1 MLRPLNWGRFLFGW
15 GLSVLIA
22 MGILWPLLDLIRIGE
37 EVLYALFLVLVFT
50 LLDKLVRRLRPVL
63 RGVVRM
69 AGVGLL
75 ALFAFNGAVS
85 FVRALMGTPS
95 FQTAAL
101 LHSDTLVLLLSLM
114 MSMFGLLLSSGDA
127 AFGAPLI
134 ITAAMMLWMS
144 GARAE
149 LMHYLPAALSVPL
162 LFVYSRPFLETVQQ
176 KPVGGTRLW
185 RRALPAGVAA
195 VLLALLL
202 TPGQRTTYAPLE
214 QKAEEL
220 RQWINDYFFFTDS
233 RQAFS
238 LRGEGWQPMGDDG
251 LGGVPQVPDTPVME
265 VTAKGKTYLR
275 GSIRDMYNGRGWY
288 DTISKDRYGYNSPRF
303 MPLRDELMDAA
314 LPSGGAF
321 PLQTVEVHMLRDST
335 STLLVPQRTRELI
348 PGSGLVPYFN
358 AATELFVTRN
368 LKAGDRYTVR
378 YENYVAGDSLRL
390 LARSLE
396 NKQDA
401 RYQSVQAQYSA
412 LPGHLSGDSIVGDLA
427 RKYAGQ
433 AKTPYDMAE
442 NIMRALQS
450 NYRYTLDVPPTP
462 TDIDFAAHFLFQ
474 SKRGYCTYF
483 ATAMVV
489 LARSVGLPARYI
501 EGFLADGS
509 ASPQILTSRDA
520 HAWAEVYIPSV
531 GWVVFD
537 ATAPD
542 NGRGQNDNENEG
554 SGEQPD
560 TTPEP
565 TSTPQPTEGPEQAEN
580 SPEPSEQPPEP
591 SQEPS
596 PAPGDQQEDSDAPQP
611 KGKTSFPW
619 WLLML
624 AAAIALAVWRALAVD
639 PKRQE
644 KKLQDPTKRLLLWW
658 QAYVRVQAA
667 GGRAMAHS
675 ESMEA
680 YARRVGE
687 EDQDIQRL
695 AETVS
700 AVVYGKKQA
709 VAESAPAMRGHW
721 QQALKALP
729 LQKKMGYYIRR
740 FMVSGEEAKAA
751 LSALARRVKI
761 VFKI

>member
-1 MLRPLNWGRFLFGW
+1 MLRPLNWGRFLLGW

-22 MGILWPLLDLIRIGE
+22 MGILWPLLDLLSIGQE
-37 EVLYALFLVLVFT
+37 TAYALFAVFLFT
-50 LLDKLVRRLRPVL
+50 LFDKLTRRLRPAL
-63 RGVVRM
+63 RVPVRL
-69 AGVGLL
+69 AGAGLL
-75 ALFAFNGAVS
+75 ALFAAKGVIS
-85 FVRALMGTPS
+85 FARALMGTPS
-95 FQTAAL
+95 FQTAAF
-101 LHSDTLVLLLSLM
+101 LHSDTLVLLLSLL

-127 AFGAPLI
+127 AFGAPLV

-149 LMHYLPAALSVPL
+149 LTHYLPAALAVPL
-162 LFVYSRPFLETVQQ
+162 LFVYSRPYPETVEQ
-176 KPVGGTRLW
+176 KRLGGERLW
-185 RRALPAGVAA
+185 RRALPAALTA
-195 VLLALLL
+195 VLVALLL

-214 QKAEEL
+214 KKADEL

-265 VTAKGKTYLR
+265 VTAEGKTYLR

-321 PLQTVEVHMLRDST
+321 PLQTAEVHMLRDST

-358 AATELFVTRN
+358 LATEIFVTRN

-390 LARSLE
+390 LARSME
-396 NKQDA
+396 NRQDA
-401 RYQSVQAQYSA
+401 QYGKIRAQYTV
-412 LPGHLSGDSIVGDLA
+412 LPEHLAGDSIVGDLA
-427 RKYAGQ
+427 RQYAGKAQ
-433 AKTPYDMAE
+433 TPYDMAE

-450 NYRYTLDVPPTP
+450 NYRYTLDVPETP

-483 ATAMVV
+483 ATAMAV

-501 EGFLADGS
+501 EGFLADGGG
-509 ASPQILTSRDA
+509 APQILTSRDA
-520 HAWAEVYIPSV
+520 HAWTEVYIPSV

-542 NGRGQNDNENEG
+542 NGRGQNDNGREG
-554 SGEQPD
+554 GGQPD

-565 TSTPQPTEGPEQAEN
+565 TATPQPTEGPDEAEH

-591 SQEPS
+591 GEEPS
-596 PAPGDQQEDSDAPQP
+596 PAPKDRQEDADAPQTG
-611 KGKTSFPW
+611 GKTSFPW

-624 AAAIALAVWRALAVD
+624 AAAIALSVWRALAVD
-639 PKRQE
+639 PRRQD
-644 KKLQDPTKRLLLWW
+644 KKLQDPAKRLLLWW
-658 QAYVRVQAA
+658 QAYVRVRAA
-667 GGRAMAHS
+667 GGQMMEHS
-675 ESMEA
+675 ETMEA
-680 YARRVGE
+680 YARRIGMG
-687 EDQDIQRL
+687 DQDLQRL

-700 AVVYGKKQA
+700 AAVYGKKQA
-709 VAESAPAMRGHW
+709 VPQSASAMREHW
-721 QQALKALP
+721 QKALKALP
-729 LQKKMGYYIRR
+729 LQKKMGYYAKR
-740 FMVSGEEAKAA
+740 FMVSGKEAKAA
-751 LSALARRVKI
+751 LAAFMRRVRL
-761 VFKI
+761 VFKF